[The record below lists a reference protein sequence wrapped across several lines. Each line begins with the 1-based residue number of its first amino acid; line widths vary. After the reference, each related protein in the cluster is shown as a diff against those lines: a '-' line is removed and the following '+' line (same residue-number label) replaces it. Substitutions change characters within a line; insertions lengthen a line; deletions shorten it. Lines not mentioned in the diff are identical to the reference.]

1 MAAGRHIRR
10 RHIGAVVAV
19 VITVAGSVLLVFG
32 GVAYGAYRYEMTHA
46 DRILPGVR
54 IDGVDVGGM
63 TGKEAQ
69 AAVAAEA
76 QQTLADPLVITV
88 GAHRWSQS
96 QANLGRTPRV
106 HAAVERALA
115 AGDAMGT
122 FDRFWHR
129 FRHAPVNI
137 DIPLRYG
144 VDGTAVNRLART
156 IAGTVSVRP
165 RDAQIGIA
173 ADMSEITFVHEEA
186 GQALGHAAA
195 VSAIR
200 HALVAGDASVTL
212 RTHPLEPKVTAE
224 TLGRTIVVHLD
235 QNRLSLYQGFHVI
248 GTWPVATAKPG
259 FTTPTGI
266 WTITSK
272 KVDPTWYNPALDSW
286 GAGEPAVVGP
296 GPGNP
301 MGPRAIYIDAPGLIR
316 IHGTSDPAS
325 IGRYASHGCIRM
337 NNDDVVTLFPMIP
350 VGAHV
355 VVVGARPA
363 NAGYWDTPPA
373 QDT

>member
-10 RHIGAVVAV
+10 RRIGAVLAVA
-19 VITVAGSVLLVFG
+19 IAVAGILTLVFG
-32 GVAYGAYRYEMTHA
+32 GVAYGAYRYESAHA

-54 IDGVDVGGM
+54 VDGVDVGGM
-63 TGKEAQ
+63 TRQQAE
-69 AAVAAEA
+69 AAVTAAA
-76 QQTLADPLVITV
+76 RQTLADPLVITV
-88 GAHRWSQS
+88 GTHRWSKS
-96 QANLGRTPRV
+96 QANLGRAPRV
-106 HAAVERALA
+106 RAAVDRALA
-115 AGDAMGT
+115 GGDALGT

-144 VDGTAVNRLART
+144 IDGTAVNRLVGS
-156 IAGTVSVRP
+156 IASTVLVRP

-173 ADMSEITFVHEEA
+173 ADRSDVTFLKEEA
-186 GQALGHAAA
+186 GQKLGHAAA
-195 VSAIR
+195 VTAIR
-200 HALVAGDASVTL
+200 HALVAGEPSVDL
-212 RTHPLEPKVTAE
+212 RTRPLAPHVTAK

-235 QNRLSLYQGFHVI
+235 QNRLSLYQGFHVMR
-248 GTWPVATAKPG
+248 TWPVATAKPG

-272 KVDPTWYNPALDSW
+272 KVDPTWYNPALDGW

-337 NNDDVVTLFPMIP
+337 NNDDVVILFPMIP

>member
-10 RHIGAVVAV
+10 RHIGAVVAI
-19 VITVAGSVLLVFG
+19 VITVAGTALLLFG
-32 GVAYGAYRYEMTHA
+32 GVAYGAYRYELTHA

-54 IDGVDVGGM
+54 IGGVDVGGM
-63 TGKEAQ
+63 TRNEAQ
-69 AAVAAEA
+69 AAVVAAA
-76 QQTLADPLVITV
+76 QQTLAGSLQITA
-88 GAHRWSQS
+88 GTHHWSRS
-96 QANLGRTPRV
+96 QADLGRVPRV
-106 HAAVERALA
+106 HAAVDRALA

-129 FRHAPVNI
+129 FRHAPVNVE
-137 DIPLRYG
+137 IPLHYG
-144 VDGTAVNRLART
+144 IDGTAVDQLVRSIAR
-156 IAGTVSVRP
+156 TVSVRP
-165 RDAQIGIA
+165 RNAEIGIA
-173 ADMSEITFVHEEA
+173 ADTSDVTFVHEKA
-186 GQALGHAAA
+186 GQQLGHAAA
-195 VSAIR
+195 VAAIR
-200 HALVAGDASVTL
+200 HALVAGDATVAL
-212 RTHPLEPKVTAE
+212 RTRALEPKVTAK
-224 TLGRTIVVHLD
+224 TLGRTLVVHLD

-248 GTWPVATAKPG
+248 RTWPVATAKPG

-266 WTITSK
+266 WTITGK

-350 VGAHV
+350 VGSHV

-363 NAGYWDTPPA
+363 NAGYWDTPPG